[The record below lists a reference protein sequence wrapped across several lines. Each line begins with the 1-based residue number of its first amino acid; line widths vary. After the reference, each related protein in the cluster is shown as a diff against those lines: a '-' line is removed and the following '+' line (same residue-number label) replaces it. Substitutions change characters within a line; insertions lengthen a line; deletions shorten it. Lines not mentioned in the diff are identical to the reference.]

1 MTTRGE
7 IARVTDFTV
16 VDGHL
21 DVPDRPGLGV
31 TVDEAFV
38 EKYRVTD

>member
-1 MTTRGE
+1 MLHE
-7 IARVTDFTV
+7 LAVEDFTV
-16 VDGHL
+16 VDGQL